1 MKEGD
6 PQTHNT
12 TCAARVMK
20 SKIIGW
26 SGSKILCYKESLS
39 QGKDFVFLCGKHH
52 MAQTRSIEIVYKE
65 ADNILTIFLVRMRK

>member
-26 SGSKILCYKESLS
+26 SGSKILRYKECLS
-39 QGKDFVFLCGKHH
+39 QGKDFFFCGKHR
-52 MAQTRSIEIVYKE
+52 MPQTGSIEIVYHE
-65 ADNILTIFLVRMRK
+65 ADNILTIFLGRMRK